1 MRLTRLLPAVLVLGL
16 ALALV
21 GCSGGGGGGSTS
33 GGYGTPPASNPP
45 SGSGTAAPTV
55 IEKGFAFSPATL
67 EVKVG
72 DTVTFKNEDSAP
84 HNVKIDG
91 KELGNQDPG
100 ASVTWSA
107 AAAGTFP
114 YSCTI
119 HPSMTGEIVVK

>member
-1 MRLTRLLPAVLVLGL
+1 MKLGRILTAVLLLGL
-16 ALALV
+16 VLALV
-21 GCSGGGGGGSTS
+21 GCSGGGSSSGS
-33 GGYGTPPASNPP
+33 GTGTAPAATAP
-45 SGSGTAAPTV
+45 SGSGATPTV
-55 IEKGFAFSPATL
+55 IEKGFAFDPATL

-84 HNVKIDG
+84 HVVKIDG

-100 ASVTWSA
+100 ASVTWTA

>member
-1 MRLTRLLPAVLVLGL
+1 MRLTRLLPAVLVFGL

-21 GCSGGGGGGSTS
+21 GCSVGGGSTS
-33 GGYGTPPASNPP
+33 GGYGTPPANNPP
-45 SGSGTAAPTV
+45 GGSGTAAPTV
-55 IEKGFAFSPATL
+55 IEKGLAFSPATL
-67 EVKVG
+67 EVKVS

-119 HPSMTGEIVVK
+119 HPSMTGEVVVK